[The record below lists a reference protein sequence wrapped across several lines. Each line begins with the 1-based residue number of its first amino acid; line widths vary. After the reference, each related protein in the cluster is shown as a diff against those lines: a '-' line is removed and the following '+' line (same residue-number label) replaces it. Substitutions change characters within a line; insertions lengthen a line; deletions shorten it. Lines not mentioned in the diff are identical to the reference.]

1 MRCSSDCT
9 PSRTLADAASLSR
22 ATESKI
28 ESRICCRDLSI
39 TDILADGKAAL
50 AKRSGA
56 EIICCRS
63 RQANPKVHSS
73 NNVVLSHRS
82 HQLRHRSGNSTTCR
96 YGEPFATSPA
106 RTHENRNLHRFHKWK
121 FRCALLLGHYFL
133 TPRIVR
139 GLSVKPTVS
148 VPRLSTRATRGDGP
162 RRTPQSLLEATGQ
175 A

>member
-9 PSRTLADAASLSR
+9 PSRTLEDAASLSR

-39 TDILADGKAAL
+39 TDILADGKAAV
-50 AKRSGA
+50 AKRIGA

-82 HQLRHRSGNSTTCR
+82 HPHQLRHRSGNSTTCR

-106 RTHENRNLHRFHKWK
+106 RTHENRNLHRFHMWK
-121 FRCALLLGHYFL
+121 FRCALLL
-133 TPRIVR
+133 TP
-139 GLSVKPTVS
+139 LFFDSS
-148 VPRLSTRATRGDGP
+148 SDSPRLVRQANRQCTTAVNSGYK
-162 RRTPQSLLEATGQ
+162 RRWTPPNA
-175 A
+175 AKPA